1 MLQNKVVTLRVKSLC
16 SVVHSLIEWSAPEHV
31 ATLQPQQIEDEP
43 PLRAS
48 SQGCDNICVIYMH
61 EVGRNRKWV
70 LSISFD
76 ALIHQRAKSLSL
88 WIWPEKRKSIS
99 AHNSSTSL
107 LALISYYTVK
117 KKENVEQHKI
127 KSMLFLAFTI
137 KKRLNHQL
145 KWSHFSACMRQRELT
160 GPQSTATEY
169 SVI

>member
-1 MLQNKVVTLRVKSLC
+1 MISSRTRRNTTTTTNRRWAAFESIISRVRQHLC
-16 SVVHSLIEWSAPEHV
+16 DLYAWGGKEQEMGVVHLIWCP
-31 ATLQPQQIEDEP
+31 
-43 PLRAS
+43 
-48 SQGCDNICVIYMH
+48 
-61 EVGRNRKWV
+61 
-70 LSISFD
+70 
-76 ALIHQRAKSLSL
+76 LIHQRAKSLSL